1 MSISDP
7 PPTDECPVPNPSES
21 AHMLRMD
28 LPSRSRYDDYSDDQ
42 LDWGTDDDVPSQPM
56 NKISTAYDQTSSSF
70 PHEESSTMDVDQP
83 VNICGLAV
91 FDSS

>member
-1 MSISDP
+1 
-7 PPTDECPVPNPSES
+7 
-21 AHMLRMD
+21 MLRMD
-28 LPSRSRYDDYSDDQ
+28 LPSRSRCDDYSDDQ

-56 NKISTAYDQTSSSF
+56 NKISTTYDKMSSSF

-83 VNICGLAV
+83 VNIHGLAV